1 MALIYTSIELTCG
14 TLIIEIKNSICAYL
28 IVLRAFIY
36 ASNESLCGTLIIN
49 LRTKINLCMLLQANK
64 NMQIKNQIKK
74 EYKISINNLSM
85 NNFHI
90 SAKAAAIKILRF

>member
-1 MALIYTSIELTCG
+1 
-14 TLIIEIKNSICAYL
+14 
-28 IVLRAFIY
+28 
-36 ASNESLCGTLIIN
+36 
-49 LRTKINLCMLLQANK
+49 MLLQANK